1 MASSVSSERV
11 FSQQSGTTTTKR
23 RNRLKGDIFEALQC
37 VKCSIR
43 HDLLFRE
50 PAPSGALE
58 IELGSMNESEEKWED
73 VEEALWVET
82 FLDEDEDDKIANDE
96 TDSD

>member
-1 MASSVSSERV
+1 
-11 FSQQSGTTTTKR
+11 
-23 RNRLKGDIFEALQC
+23 
-37 VKCSIR
+37 
-43 HDLLFRE
+43 
-50 PAPSGALE
+50 
-58 IELGSMNESEEKWED
+58 MNESEEKWED